1 MKKVFLSIAMVSMTF
16 AFAQKKEIANAVKAI
31 DAGDTATA
39 NAQISAAESAMG
51 GKTYLLEPSVLEQF
65 YYAKGLSLLK
75 SGKTAEGA
83 AYLAKMND
91 LGKMKIFTGKDA
103 SKNKV
108 YYVGKAEAD
117 ASGIQGLKEESYSPT
132 LVSKLGST
140 INPVIESANKA
151 AIDAYNAKNYQTAAQ
166 KFGEVYNLLKA
177 AGQEN
182 KQYLYYSGLNYA
194 LADKKS
200 EAIDVYNQLINS
212 GYTGVETTYTAKNK
226 KSGTVESLDKTSWDL
241 YKKMGATAD
250 YTDFKT
256 ETSKSIEQELY
267 ETNAALMLDAGQSAE
282 ALTLIEKGLKKFPNS
297 SKLSEL
303 QGTAFYKS
311 GKTNEF
317 VANLKEQIAKHPND
331 ANNWYNLG
339 VLQSKDPATV
349 NDAIASYKKAVELKP
364 DFTIAYQNL
373 AYLTMGDDGK
383 AIDDYNAAKKAGKAD
398 QANKIIEARRARL
411 AAALPYAEKWYQNDQ
426 NNVEAVSLLKGLYL
440 SAKNEAKFQ
449 EFKSKEAAMKG
460 SGK

>member
-1 MKKVFLSIAMVSMTF
+1 MSS
-16 AFAQKKEIANAVKAI
+16 
-31 DAGDTATA
+31 
-39 NAQISAAESAMG
+39 S
-51 GKTYLLEPSVLEQF
+51 
-65 YYAKGLSLLK
+65 LSLLK

-267 ETNAALMLDAGQSAE
+267 ETNAALMLDAGQSTE

-297 SKLSEL
+297 L
-303 QGTAFYKS
+303 
-311 GKTNEF
+311 
-317 VANLKEQIAKHPND
+317 
-331 ANNWYNLG
+331 
-339 VLQSKDPATV
+339 
-349 NDAIASYKKAVELKP
+349 
-364 DFTIAYQNL
+364 
-373 AYLTMGDDGK
+373 
-383 AIDDYNAAKKAGKAD
+383 
-398 QANKIIEARRARL
+398 
-411 AAALPYAEKWYQNDQ
+411 
-426 NNVEAVSLLKGLYL
+426 
-440 SAKNEAKFQ
+440 
-449 EFKSKEAAMKG
+449 
-460 SGK
+460 

>member
-212 GYTGVETTYTAKNK
+212 GYTGVETTYTAKKQK
-226 KSGTVESLDKTSWDL
+226 KRDRR
-241 YKKMGATAD
+241 
-250 YTDFKT
+250 
-256 ETSKSIEQELY
+256 KS
-267 ETNAALMLDAGQSAE
+267 
-282 ALTLIEKGLKKFPNS
+282 
-297 SKLSEL
+297 
-303 QGTAFYKS
+303 
-311 GKTNEF
+311 
-317 VANLKEQIAKHPND
+317 
-331 ANNWYNLG
+331 
-339 VLQSKDPATV
+339 
-349 NDAIASYKKAVELKP
+349 
-364 DFTIAYQNL
+364 
-373 AYLTMGDDGK
+373 
-383 AIDDYNAAKKAGKAD
+383 
-398 QANKIIEARRARL
+398 
-411 AAALPYAEKWYQNDQ
+411 
-426 NNVEAVSLLKGLYL
+426 
-440 SAKNEAKFQ
+440 
-449 EFKSKEAAMKG
+449 
-460 SGK
+460 

>member
-1 MKKVFLSIAMVSMTF
+1 MHL
-16 AFAQKKEIANAVKAI
+16 
-31 DAGDTATA
+31 
-39 NAQISAAESAMG
+39 ES
-51 GKTYLLEPSVLEQF
+51 K
-65 YYAKGLSLLK
+65 
-75 SGKTAEGA
+75 
-83 AYLAKMND
+83 
-91 LGKMKIFTGKDA
+91 
-103 SKNKV
+103 
-108 YYVGKAEAD
+108 
-117 ASGIQGLKEESYSPT
+117 GLKEESYSPT

-267 ETNAALMLDAGQSAE
+267 ETNSALMLDAGQSTE

-349 NDAIASYKKAVELKP
+349 NDAIASYKKAMELKP

-411 AAALPYAEKWYQNDQ
+411 GAALPYAEKWYQ
-426 NNVEAVSLLKGLYL
+426 K
-440 SAKNEAKFQ
+440 
-449 EFKSKEAAMKG
+449 
-460 SGK
+460 